1 MRSDINDLQ
10 DNPGE
15 ETLFWSFGHR
25 DSKNN
30 TEWTRYGPHSW
41 LDFIKNLRV
50 NQPGRRRKEYRPFV
64 GGTMVNDFRSKATM
78 EARSLLTLDADSI
91 EDLPDF
97 LLDLETTISS
107 PYLFH
112 STWSHTTRAPRLR
125 LIMPLDRPVSP
136 SEYTQVAWAVMNRL
150 GGDQFDKT
158 TAQAERFMYSPSV
171 PNRTAKLYIWGQGN
185 GGSPY
190 LPVDEV
196 LRAAQRTSQTPE
208 AGTGSPATPTP
219 PATGSGAHTALE
231 VTDEHR
237 ERAEELLEQAVHGV
251 EMVYESNEFA
261 GRNEA
266 VFHMLPQLLRFAAAG
281 ALDAD
286 LVLERL
292 WEASQEVEAPDR
304 EPYTREEFNVSVR
317 KAREYV
323 EETGPQLPESIPTE
337 RARLDF
343 ADVEVETE
351 VDLWQSTERLRR
363 VAQAADNM
371 GVSRL
376 AFLVVLLSRVLAE
389 VPPEIKIPG
398 AEDGAIGA
406 RAAINL
412 GVMLVALSGQGKSSI
427 FKQTKTFF
435 DDREPA
441 IWGEPSTGQGL
452 LQAYQRY
459 DKEEGVMVNEP
470 DMRGLFYIDE
480 VETLMA
486 MSADKTSTT
495 TARLRSMIMGE
506 QVSDSNATAERKRR
520 LAGGSYRF
528 CIVIAAQPA
537 LTDFILKG
545 KEAGT
550 PQRFVWVQAVDPKTR
565 IRREDKPE
573 YPGPLMWDDS
583 FLDDLNPVL
592 NDPVVQYPQWM
603 KERIQDLYDKSGNR
617 ELEDAG
623 EEDWASHRALTL
635 LKVAT
640 GIAFLHE
647 STEVTDEYLEIAEQ
661 VMKGSDSVQ
670 RRCRKIVS
678 DASHRKDIASILMK
692 EQAETAATDRNFK
705 GHIDK
710 IAGKIK
716 DGKGDWLV
724 WRDFRPQYAVS
735 KRYGDDVI
743 WEALHEHENV
753 ECQGS
758 VEGRD
763 RKARWKK

>member
-1 MRSDINDLQ
+1 MRSDIKDLQ
-10 DNPGE
+10 DNPGA
-15 ETLFWSFGHR
+15 ETLCWSFGHR

-50 NQPGRRRKEYRPFV
+50 SQPGHKRKEYRPFV
-64 GGTMVNDFRSKATM
+64 GGTMKNDFRSKATM
-78 EARSLLTLDADSI
+78 ETRSLLTLDADNI

-97 LLDLETTISS
+97 LLDLETAISS

-136 SEYTQVAWAVMNRL
+136 SEYTQVAWAVMNKL

-185 GGSPY
+185 GGAPY
-190 LPVDEV
+190 LAVDEV
-196 LRAAQRTSQTPE
+196 LRAAQPVPQSPG
-208 AGTGSPATPTP
+208 AGAGSKAAPTP

-237 ERAEELLEQAVHGV
+237 ERAAELLDQAVHGV

-292 WEASQEVEAPDR
+292 WEASQEVEAPDG
-304 EPYTREEFNVSVR
+304 EPYTREEFLVSVR

-343 ADVEVETE
+343 ADVEIETAL
-351 VDLWQSTERLRR
+351 DLWQSTDRLKK

-371 GVSRL
+371 GVNRL
-376 AFLVVLLSRVLAE
+376 AFLTVLMSRILAE
-389 VPPEIKIPG
+389 VPPEIKLPG
-398 AEDGAIGA
+398 AQDGAIGA
-406 RAAINL
+406 RASLNL

-427 FKQTKTFF
+427 YKQTATFF
-435 DDREPA
+435 DDREPP
-441 IWGEPSTGQGL
+441 IGGEPSTGQGL
-452 LQAYQRY
+452 IQAYQRF
-459 DKEEGVMVNEP
+459 DKEEGVMVDEP

-486 MSADKTSTT
+486 LSNDKTSTT

-506 QVSDSNATAERKRR
+506 QVSDTNATAERKRR
-520 LAGGSYRF
+520 LRAGTYRF
-528 CIVIAAQPA
+528 CLVVAAQPA
-537 LTDFILKG
+537 LTGFILQG
-545 KEAGT
+545 REAGT
-550 PQRFVWVQAVDPKTR
+550 PQRFVWVQAVDPKTK
-565 IRREDKPE
+565 IRREDRPE
-573 YPGPLMWDDS
+573 YPGPLMWDES
-583 FLDDLNPVL
+583 FLNDLNPVL
-592 NDPVVQYPQWM
+592 NDPVVQYPDWM
-603 KERIQDLYDKSGNR
+603 KEQIHDLYEKSASR
-617 ELEDAG
+617 EIEDGG

-647 STEVTDEYLEIAEQ
+647 SIEITDEYLEIAEQ
-661 VMKGSDSVQ
+661 VMKASDGIQ
-670 RRCRKIVS
+670 RRCRNIIS
-678 DASHRKDIASILMK
+678 NENHRKEIAALMMR
-692 EQAETAATDRNFK
+692 EQAESTATDRNFR
-705 GHIDK
+705 GHIEK
-710 IAGKIK
+710 IAARIK
-716 DGKGDWLV
+716 THKGEWVV
-724 WRDFRPQYAVS
+724 WRDFRPQFDVR
-735 KRYGDDVI
+735 KRFGEDVI
-743 WEALHEHENV
+743 WEALHEHEHL
-753 ECQGS
+753 ECQGTI
-758 VEGRD
+758 EGRD